1 MDERTAL
8 LQESS
13 ASHSRPSTDHA
24 ETRSS
29 DCEPTTK
36 CQVCNTIIPIVN
48 KEKQLV
54 VKCPS
59 CGEATPIKGPP
70 TGKQYVRCQCNCL
83 LICKSTA
90 TRVGCP
96 REDCLR
102 VINLNGPNASGY
114 QAGDV
119 GREGIGGSGGSGGG
133 VGAGTF
139 PNRGGL
145 RVTCGNC
152 HRPFSIPTPQS
163 YRPNAFGAAFVNRL
177 VNCLS
182 GGAASNVSGLIAAR
196 CPQCRKVTSI
206 GQAYA
211 RTRWVGY
218 LILTLIFLV
227 IAIGVTFGTTDAAKS
242 YHGLYFLWSVLYLVV
257 LNAHKRT
264 GASCDACLGASTP
277 PFPHTRRAI
286 SPLLSSLPPSCVLLP
301 SLIKPQL
308 CLLLPFSV

>member
-1 MDERTAL
+1 MDERTSL
-8 LQESS
+8 LQESG
-13 ASHSRPSTDHA
+13 HSRPLTEHA

-36 CQVCNTIIPIVN
+36 CQVCNTIIPITN

-59 CGEATPIKGPP
+59 CGPP

-96 REDCLR
+96 RENCQR
-102 VINLNGPNASGY
+102 VITLNGPNASGY
-114 QAGDV
+114 QAGDA
-119 GREGIGGSGGSGGG
+119 GREGIGGSGGSGM
-133 VGAGTF
+133 GAGAF
-139 PNRGGL
+139 SNRGGF

-163 YRPNAFGAAFVNRL
+163 YRQNTFGADFANRL

-182 GGAASNVSGLIAAR
+182 GGAAPNVSGLIAAR

-218 LILTLIFLV
+218 LILASIFLI
-227 IAIGVTFGTTDAAKS
+227 IAIGVTLGTTDAAKS
-242 YHGLYFLWSVLYLVV
+242 QHGLYFLWSVLYLLV
-257 LNAHKRT
+257 LV
-264 GASCDACLGASTP
+264 C
-277 PFPHTRRAI
+277 AI
-286 SPLLSSLPPSCVLLP
+286 RSFMFFRMPISALELPVMHA
-301 SLIKPQL
+301 
-308 CLLLPFSV
+308 